1 MYYVLV
7 LISEGYKRHQIRLEC
22 HGTLM
27 ISKNM
32 SLQFYVIV
40 SVVQPTWI
48 VPVQQAQTVMAVTA
62 LSSPAA
68 PATCEWTEHT
78 SPEGYKYYYNI
89 NTGESKVPFPLV
101 VIVFRRKQSNFY
113 FTIPLP
119 VIFAHLM
126 SPRRLIFM
134 SILS

>member
-1 MYYVLV
+1 
-7 LISEGYKRHQIRLEC
+7 
-22 HGTLM
+22 M

-32 SLQFYVIV
+32 SLQFYAIV